1 MLVSERCVGYR
12 PQALGGLEFGRV
24 GGQEQPMR
32 MVGYAQFHAGMPA
45 RAVEDQRDLFA
56 WAGADLA
63 RERR

>member
-1 MLVSERCVGYR
+1 MRVVG
-12 PQALGGLEFGRV
+12 F
-24 GGQEQPMR
+24 
-32 MVGYAQFHAGMPA
+32 AQFHAGMPA